1 MRAAAAQ
8 VALAAS
14 RPAWPAAQLALPAL
28 MATTRTL
35 PPVAREVL
43 LVDDEGRGGDAVGG
57 EGGGGAGGRVGD
69 DEGKVG
75 AAAGFEAG
83 FDGAE
88 AETAGNEESGKV
100 SHLGDGVNPFNLAG
114 GWGLAD
120 GYETGADGG
129 SSGRP
134 WMWTGLSETEF
145 LELRQVNVARGD
157 RVVLHD
163 VNLTIRAGE
172 HVAILGPNGCGKST
186 LILAM
191 TCQIYP
197 IVRPGMRVRIF
208 GRERWDLT
216 QLRKHFGVVGAGL
229 MGAELPGERTAV
241 TTGLDAVTAGFF
253 SASTLWPNLHV
264 TAEMRA
270 RAAEALERMEATHL
284 GEQLVGT
291 MSAGEK
297 RRILIA
303 RALVHRPRQLLLDE
317 PSNALDL
324 AAQRELRETLRRLAQ
339 EGTGLVLVTHHLGD
353 ILPEIER
360 MILMR
365 DGRIVADGPRAELLT
380 EARLSELFQA
390 PVRIGRD
397 EEWLHSW

>member
-1 MRAAAAQ
+1 M
-8 VALAAS
+8 
-14 RPAWPAAQLALPAL
+14 
-28 MATTRTL
+28 
-35 PPVAREVL
+35 EIE
-43 LVDDEGRGGDAVGG
+43 D
-57 EGGGGAGGRVGD
+57 GAMT
-69 DEGKVG
+69 EN
-75 AAAGFEAG
+75 
-83 FDGAE
+83 GAE
-88 AETAGNEESGKV
+88 AGIGERFE
-100 SHLGDGVNPFNLAG
+100 DQ
-114 GWGLAD
+114 
-120 GYETGADGG
+120 
-129 SSGRP
+129 
-134 WMWTGLSETEF
+134 F

-197 IVRPGMRVRIF
+197 IVQPGMRVRIF

-216 QLRKHFGVVGAGL
+216 QLRRHFGVVAAGL
-229 MGAELPGERTAV
+229 MMPGERTAV
-241 TTGLDAVTAGFF
+241 TTGLDAVIAGFF

-264 TAEMRA
+264 TAEMRE
-270 RAAEALERMEATHL
+270 RAVEALERMEATHL
-284 GEQLVGT
+284 AGQLVGE

-324 AAQRELRETLRRLAQ
+324 AAQRELRETLRRLAR

-360 MILMR
+360 IILMR
-365 DGRIVADGPRAELLT
+365 DGRIVADGPREELLT
-380 EARLSELFQA
+380 EARLSELFHT

>member
-1 MRAAAAQ
+1 MT
-8 VALAAS
+8 AS
-14 RPAWPAAQLALPAL
+14 Q
-28 MATTRTL
+28 
-35 PPVAREVL
+35 
-43 LVDDEGRGGDAVGG
+43 GDA
-57 EGGGGAGGRVGD
+57 
-69 DEGKVG
+69 
-75 AAAGFEAG
+75 
-83 FDGAE
+83 AE
-88 AETAGNEESGKV
+88 KIEPEQ
-100 SHLGDGVNPFNLAG
+100 
-114 GWGLAD
+114 
-120 GYETGADGG
+120 
-129 SSGRP
+129 
-134 WMWTGLSETEF
+134 F
-145 LELRQVNVARGD
+145 LDLENVNVARGD

-163 VNLTIRAGE
+163 IDLKLRAGE

-186 LILAM
+186 LILTI

-197 IVRPGMRVRIF
+197 IVQPGMRVRIF

-216 QLRKHFGVVGAGL
+216 ELRKHFGVVGAD
-229 MGAELPGERTAV
+229 LPGERTAV
-241 TTGLDAVTAGFF
+241 TTGLDAVIAGFF

-264 TAEMRA
+264 KPEMRE
-270 RAAEALERMEATHL
+270 RAVEALERIEASHL
-284 GEQLVGT
+284 AEQLVGE

-324 AAQRELRETLRRLAQ
+324 AAQRDLRETLRRLAA

-360 MILMR
+360 IILMR
-365 DGRIVADGPRAELLT
+365 GGRIVGDGPRSELLT
-380 EARLSELFQA
+380 APRLSELFNT

>member
-1 MRAAAAQ
+1 
-8 VALAAS
+8 
-14 RPAWPAAQLALPAL
+14 L
-28 MATTRTL
+28 MAK
-35 PPVAREVL
+35 VAQ
-43 LVDDEGRGGDAVGG
+43 DS
-57 EGGGGAGGRVGD
+57 
-69 DEGKVG
+69 
-75 AAAGFEAG
+75 
-83 FDGAE
+83 GAE
-88 AETAGNEESGKV
+88 
-100 SHLGDGVNPFNLAG
+100 F
-114 GWGLAD
+114 
-120 GYETGADGG
+120 
-129 SSGRP
+129 GRD
-134 WMWTGLSETEF
+134 F
-145 LELRQVNVARGD
+145 LDLRAVNVARGD
-157 RVVLHD
+157 RIVLHD
-163 VNLTIRAGE
+163 VNLTISAGE

-197 IVRPGMRVRIF
+197 IVRPDMMVRIF

-216 QLRKHFGVVGAGL
+216 QLRKHFGIVGAGT

-241 TTGLDAVTAGFF
+241 TTGLDAVTAGFY
-253 SASTLWPNLHV
+253 SASTLWPNLVV
-264 TAEMRA
+264 TGEMRG

-284 GEQLVGT
+284 SEQLVGT

-360 MILMR
+360 IILMR
-365 DGRIVADGPRAELLT
+365 DGRIFADGPRADLLT
-380 EARLSELFQA
+380 EARLSELFKA